1 MFPNARNLAAT
12 VAVAALLTTP
22 LHAQEARPAADA
34 EPATGAPEAT
44 AAARLPADS
53 MELGEKYIDWI
64 LDYRADSLWARFGP
78 EMRETFGSVGDFLD
92 GMAEIHG
99 RVGEQKQVISRRFW
113 MRNGKPQYWHT
124 ATFDKIGE
132 PVVFRVVI
140 EPDGTISGLGFN
152 PESQNPPVDDPDQH
166 ADEGP

>member
-1 MFPNARNLAAT
+1 MTYFIGGSVMFSTARTMAAT
-12 VAVAALLTTP
+12 VAGAALLAVP
-22 LHAQEARPAADA
+22 LHAQEARPVTD
-34 EPATGAPEAT
+34 
-44 AAARLPADS
+44 AAAGAHLPADS
-53 MELGEKYIDWI
+53 MELGAKYVDWI
-64 LDYRADSLWARFGP
+64 LDYRADSLWTYFTP
-78 EMRETFGSVGDFLD
+78 EMQENFGSVGDFLD

-99 RVGEQKQVISRRFW
+99 RVGQQKQVVSRRYW